1 MRREPTET
9 ENVQLTSLEKEKLN
23 RRRMQDSYG
32 SLRLAQNVCLLAI
45 QPSQKVKFQQAL
57 TQG

>member
-23 RRRMQDSYG
+23 RRRTRDRYG
-32 SLRLAQNVCLLAI
+32 
-45 QPSQKVKFQQAL
+45 
-57 TQG
+57 